1 MNCLLSER
9 FDSRIFFFF
18 FFFFNNVLVSL
29 STVFYVLYWKVHNRV
44 NSELFQFKM
53 ACIKEC
59 ATMGENGCKNC
70 THKKQTEIVVQDKGT
85 EPCSP

>member
-1 MNCLLSER
+1 MCC
-9 FDSRIFFFF
+9 
-18 FFFFNNVLVSL
+18 
-29 STVFYVLYWKVHNRV
+29 TMKVHNRV

-53 ACIKEC
+53 ACKEC

>member
-1 MNCLLSER
+1 MCC
-9 FDSRIFFFF
+9 
-18 FFFFNNVLVSL
+18 
-29 STVFYVLYWKVHNRV
+29 TMKVHNRV

-53 ACIKEC
+53 ACKES

-70 THKKQTEIVVQDKGT
+70 THEKQTEIVVQNNDKGT